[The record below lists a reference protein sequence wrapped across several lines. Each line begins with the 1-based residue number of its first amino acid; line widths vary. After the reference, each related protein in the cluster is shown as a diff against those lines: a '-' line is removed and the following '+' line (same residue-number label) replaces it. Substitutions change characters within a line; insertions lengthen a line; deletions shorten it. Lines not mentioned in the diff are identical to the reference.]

1 MFLHVVQSVTIEVI
15 QGSPQ
20 LTILKPCNFFL
31 VVSKFK
37 TYLEIVKLLSV
48 ISKFLCLVISRNN
61 LFFC

>member
-15 QGSPQ
+15 QDSPQ

-37 TYLEIVKLLSV
+37 MYLEIVKLLN
-48 ISKFLCLVISRNN
+48 KRNIYIFMSGN
-61 LFFC
+61 K